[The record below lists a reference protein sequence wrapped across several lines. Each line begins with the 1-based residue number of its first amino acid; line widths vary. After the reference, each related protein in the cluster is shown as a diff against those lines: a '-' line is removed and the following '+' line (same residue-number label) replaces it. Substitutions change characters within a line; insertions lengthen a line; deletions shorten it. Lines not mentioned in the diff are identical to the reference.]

1 MSTTN
6 SNPVQRGRTYRRLTI
21 GLVAVGCAV
30 LWGGMS
36 IGQTLPGLVVY
47 AATAVGA
54 VGITLYGQFSD
65 EVSLGDERE
74 AQLERRASHLVFQLF
89 GYLGLF
95 AFIALFLLDAT
106 GRMAFPPMAEPL
118 LYAFSIISLTWGLVY
133 AGYRLRR

>member
-21 GLVAVGCAV
+21 GLVAVGCAA

-95 AFIALFLLDAT
+95 VFIALFLLDAT
-106 GRMAFPPMAEPL
+106 GRMAFPTAAEPL
-118 LYAFSIISLTWGLVY
+118 LYAYAVIYLGWGAVY
-133 AGYRLRR
+133 GVFRYRS